1 MSQYRSA
8 MLRFDTN
15 LTAKGLEE
23 AKNGGRALKVAG
35 YKFDIAFT
43 SALTR
48 TQVTVSEVLLIME
61 QTDIPVQKTWRFID
75 AHRGRGRGK
84 GRVNIGPLRQISK
97 DRLIKLQ

>member
-1 MSQYRSA
+1 MPQYRSA

-48 TQVTVSEVLLIME
+48 TQVTVSEVLLIMK
-61 QTDIPVQKTWRFID
+61 QTDIPVHKTWRFID
-75 AHRGRGRGK
+75 AHRGRGRGEGEGK
-84 GRVNIGPLRQISK
+84 HRTP
-97 DRLIKLQ
+97 